1 MVQSV
6 VGDRREVCR
15 KSRLEERRE
24 PRVQNVY
31 PFSPLRLGEQL
42 ALDFEEHC
50 DPDERVKD
58 RTNWALPFFI
68 CYTRVFFVTD

>member
-1 MVQSV
+1 MVV
-6 VGDRREVCR
+6 VWDQREVYR

-42 ALDFEEHC
+42 ALDFDEQC
-50 DPDERVKD
+50 DPDEQVKD
-58 RTNWALPFFI
+58 RTNWALAFFI
-68 CYTRVFFVTD
+68 CYTRLFL